1 MHKCGLR
8 PAVAFSIVV
17 LHCIFPFEITMLE
30 DSSVHVLHLCVNMTP
45 RTSLESL
52 GGIQCIIICESVDC
66 YKLIGITTNTSVL
79 A

>member
-1 MHKCGLR
+1 MGYNLTQFMHKCGLR

-52 GGIQCIIICESVDC
+52 GEFNALLSV
-66 YKLIGITTNTSVL
+66 KVWIATNS
-79 A
+79 